1 MSAARVGMSAAMQG
15 RSSPALGALVAVLTA
30 CSGSTVAS
38 SSPPTTSPTPSSV
51 TTNAPTPPIPPEPMV
66 QQMIA
71 QAVLDHPR
79 VAAYLTAAPPWTLS
93 AGRGLELGASALR
106 IGGAPVVVVA
116 SPADARVV
124 LVARERLADAERV
137 RFEIPGE
144 GIRGH
149 ADVQLIDWIWTVR
162 DVVVVER

>member
-1 MSAARVGMSAAMQG
+1 MSGAMHT
-15 RSSPALGALVAVLTA
+15 RSSRALGALVAVLTA

-38 SSPPTTSPTPSSV
+38 SSPPTTTTSTPTPPSSV

-71 QAVLDHPR
+71 QAVLEDPR
-79 VAAYLTAAPPWTLS
+79 VARHLTTPAPWTVFAAP
-93 AGRGLELGASALR
+93 GLELGASALR

-116 SPADARVV
+116 SPAEARFVFAQREQRDG
-124 LVARERLADAERV
+124 LVRV

-144 GIRGH
+144 GVSGH
-149 ADVQLIDWIWTVR
+149 ADVQLADWIWTVR
-162 DVVVVER
+162 DVVLVEH

>member
-1 MSAARVGMSAAMQG
+1 MSGAMQT
-15 RSSPALGALVAVLTA
+15 RPAHALALVVVLSA

-38 SSPPTTSPTPSSV
+38 SSPPATASATTPPSSV

-71 QAVLDHPR
+71 QAVLDDPR

-93 AGRGLELGASALR
+93 AGPGLELGAGALR

-124 LVARERLADAERV
+124 LAARERVPDAERV
-137 RFEIPGE
+137 RFEIPAE
-144 GIRGH
+144 GVRGH

-162 DVVVVER
+162 DVVLVER

>member
-79 VAAYLTAAPPWTLS
+79 VAGPT
-93 AGRGLELGASALR
+93 
-106 IGGAPVVVVA
+106 
-116 SPADARVV
+116 
-124 LVARERLADAERV
+124 
-137 RFEIPGE
+137 
-144 GIRGH
+144 
-149 ADVQLIDWIWTVR
+149 
-162 DVVVVER
+162 

>member
-1 MSAARVGMSAAMQG
+1 VLGLHRRVEQPTHDLTHTEQRDHERADASDPARADGPADDRAG
-15 RSSPALGALVAVLTA
+15 RARSPARRG
-30 CSGSTVAS
+30 
-38 SSPPTTSPTPSSV
+38 P
-51 TTNAPTPPIPPEPMV
+51 
-66 QQMIA
+66 
-71 QAVLDHPR
+71 
-79 VAAYLTAAPPWTLS
+79 YLTAAPPWTLS